1 MEIKIDYQQYTEL
14 WKEIED
20 NYNKYLKKEG
30 VKLPRKYSLKSY
42 WLVALYYYFQKPV
55 SSSDIYEWMI
65 KMINDSREIAKDQQ
79 IRHLRMQDGFD
90 VRIKGMSYQI
100 NHQSFKIKPGEYLL
114 YSITEPSKDFGR
126 WKRFYNL
133 KAHNFAE
140 IKQNYDFR
148 CATCWHKEN
157 EIHPKTNK
165 MIRLQKGHKNP
176 SKPLN
181 IANIIPQCDYCN
193 QTYKND
199 FIFGDDG
206 RIKAVF
212 NPKIILK
219 SPQKTLKAVFVELKK
234 IIKD

>member
-1 MEIKIDYQQYTEL
+1 
-14 WKEIED
+14 
-20 NYNKYLKKEG
+20 
-30 VKLPRKYSLKSY
+30 
-42 WLVALYYYFQKPV
+42 
-55 SSSDIYEWMI
+55 
-65 KMINDSREIAKDQQ
+65 
-79 IRHLRMQDGFD
+79 
-90 VRIKGMSYQI
+90 
-100 NHQSFKIKPGEYLL
+100 
-114 YSITEPSKDFGR
+114 
-126 WKRFYNL
+126 
-133 KAHNFAE
+133 
-140 IKQNYDFR
+140 
-148 CATCWHKEN
+148 
-157 EIHPKTNK
+157 

-219 SPQKTLKAVFVELKK
+219 SPQKTLKAFFVELKK